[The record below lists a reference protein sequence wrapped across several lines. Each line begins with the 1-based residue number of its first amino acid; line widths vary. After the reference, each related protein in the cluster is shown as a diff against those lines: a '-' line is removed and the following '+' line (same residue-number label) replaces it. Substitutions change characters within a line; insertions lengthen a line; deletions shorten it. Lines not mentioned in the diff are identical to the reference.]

1 MVAYLIVDVEVTDP
15 VGYEEYRRGIPAT
28 LEPYGGRYVVR
39 GGPFEVLEGDW
50 QPKRVVVLEFP
61 SVERAKA
68 WYSSA
73 EYQQILPLRE
83 RHARSSMVLVEGV

>member
-1 MVAYLIVDVEVTDP
+1 MAAYLIVDVEVTDP
-15 VGYEEYRRGIPAT
+15 VGYEEYRRGVPAT
-28 LEPYGGRYVVR
+28 LESYGGRFVVR

-50 QPKRVVVLEFP
+50 QPKRVVVLEFQ

-68 WYSSA
+68 WYNSA